1 MSFKVT
7 IDTSEFDNQIK
18 ELKIIPK
25 QVKNAAKKTV
35 TRETTRAYTSV
46 MRKNGSHDTSYRDT
60 TRIPLTE
67 TSTKV
72 ESGISNS
79 SEAFKY
85 FEYGTGT
92 GQSKGALNGK
102 WYVPAEKADLSKYYP
117 KFITNNGEYYVVKPQ
132 KAQRRFRKAQDLV
145 ESNIR
150 KTFQENLEKEIK

>member
-35 TRETTRAYTSV
+35 TIETTRAYTSV
-46 MRKNGSHDTSYRDT
+46 MRKNGSHETSYRDT

-79 SEAFKY
+79 SGAFKY

-102 WYVPAEKADLSKYYP
+102 WYVKADKVDLSKYYP
-117 KFITNNGEYYVVKPQ
+117 KSKSGKYYVVKPQ

-145 ESNIR
+145 ERNIR

>member
-1 MSFKVT
+1 MSFNIT

-46 MRKNGSHDTSYRDT
+46 MRSNGAYDTSYRDT
-60 TRIPLTE
+60 TRMPLTE

-72 ESGISNS
+72 EGGISNS
-79 SEAFKY
+79 SGAFKY

-92 GQSKGALNGK
+92 GQSKGALNGV
-102 WYVPAEKADLSKYYP
+102 WYVRTDKADLSKYYP
-117 KFITNNGEYYVVKPQ
+117 ISKTKSGEFYVVKPQ
-132 KAQRRFRKAQDLV
+132 KAQRRFRKAHDLV
-145 ESNIR
+145 ENNIK

>member
-7 IDTSEFDNQIK
+7 IDTSEFDKQIK

-35 TRETTRAYTSV
+35 TGETTRAYTSV
-46 MRKNGSHDTSYRDT
+46 MRSNGAYETSYRDT

-79 SEAFKY
+79 SGAFKY

-92 GQSKGALNGK
+92 GQSKGALNGE
-102 WYVPAEKADLSKYYP
+102 WYLPVDRADLSKYYP
-117 KFITNNGEYYVVKPQ
+117 KSKSGKYYVVKPQ

>member
-7 IDTSEFDNQIK
+7 IDTSEFDKQIK

-35 TRETTRAYTSV
+35 TGETTRAYTSV
-46 MRKNGSHDTSYRDT
+46 MRKNSSHDTSYRDT

-79 SEAFKY
+79 SGAFKY

-92 GQSKGALNGK
+92 GQSKGALNGE
-102 WYVPAEKADLSKYYP
+102 WYVKADKVDLSKYYP
-117 KFITNNGEYYVVKPQ
+117 KTKSGKYYVVKPQ
-132 KAQRRFRKAQDLV
+132 KAQKRFRKAQDLV